1 MGDKELEE
9 QNQAVDRVEEAG
21 NQVEQAPA
29 EAQPMQPVQNEDENA
44 QGQAQA
50 PENAGGQAAEAQVDA
65 AAENAGGQ
73 AQEGE
78 DPQEANEEA
87 EEGDQEEQG
96 GEAQNENPENVAEK
110 AKEENLAGDD
120 AKLEIVRAAAEAGV
134 ENEEE
139 EEEGDPDRAFDTLN
153 DLNKL
158 NGENDNENEEGGGE
172 DKNADLKKKV
182 MQFRKGNLY
191 KAVIFSRMLENG
203 ENPAGEE
210 QELEE
215 KKQAAGGGR
224 FNRFLNSSKLDKAGK
239 VMKLTNAGS
248 GIAGLI
254 DSSYKNSGI
263 SKLIGKANDVIV
275 LVNSIRGIIKKLRD
289 FKKNSTSKTKKA
301 FAVIGLIQDFGM
313 AISKGASLA
322 QGIAK
327 RRGWGVL
334 DTVLGYISSIAN
346 IAGQV
351 ATLVNV
357 SNTLKQAVQSMAPIK
372 KAQKQE
378 EANVKAVLQK
388 YENADAAENA
398 EEEEDPEEEEEEEEE
413 TEEGQ
418 GENKKEKKGKGKEKA
433 KKEKKPKKPKKERPH
448 LRKNKALKAK
458 IRKALERPDISDEDK
473 AVLASYLGRDRIL
486 AKKKFAIYSVS
497 SGLITAAMGLG
508 GSISKSVASHTEGGH
523 QERATLSATIFGG
536 AANGSILLSEIGS
549 QIGNKKVNSG
559 PGEAEGNL
567 IKEGLYGALHNLG
580 SDDKYGL
587 RKVAA
592 NLSVENPNEEK
603 VTEAN
608 DVVKKYE
615 TASKQLEGSGVNY
628 AQLFKATNMDAFK
641 NSLIASL

>member
-1 MGDKELEE
+1 MEDKELENVN
-9 QNQAVDRVEEAG
+9 QVADAPAAADNQA
-21 NQVEQAPA
+21 EQAPA
-29 EAQPMQPVQNEDENA
+29 EVQPMQPVQNEDENA

-50 PENAGGQAAEAQVDA
+50 PENADGQAAEAQVDA
-65 AAENAGGQ
+65 AAENAAGQ

-78 DPQEANEEA
+78 DPQEANEE
-87 EEGDQEEQG
+87 EEESSQGEQG
-96 GEAQNENPENVAEK
+96 GEAQNENPENVAAK

-120 AKLEIVRAAAEAGV
+120 ANLEIVKAAAEAGV

-158 NGENDNENEEGGGE
+158 NGENDNEEGGGE
-172 DKNADLKKKV
+172 DKNAGLKKQV
-182 MQFRKGNLY
+182 MQLRKGNLY

-224 FNRFLNSSKLDKAGK
+224 FNRFLNSSKLDKTGK
-239 VMKLTNAGS
+239 VMKLTNASS
-248 GIAGLI
+248 GIAGLV
-254 DSSYKNSGI
+254 DSTYKSSGI

-327 RRGWGVL
+327 RRGWGIL
-334 DTVLGYISSIAN
+334 ETVLGYISSIAN

-413 TEEGQ
+413 QGQ
-418 GENKKEKKGKGKEKA
+418 EENKKEKKGKGKGKA

-497 SGLITAAMGLG
+497 SGLITAALGLG
-508 GSISKSVASHTEGGH
+508 GSISKSVASNTEGGH

-628 AQLFKATNMDAFK
+628 AQLFKAKNMDAFK

>member
-1 MGDKELEE
+1 MEDKELEG
-9 QNQAVDRVEEAG
+9 QNQAAGAVEEA
-21 NQVEQAPA
+21 NDQEEQALA
-29 EAQPMQPVQNEDENA
+29 GAQPMQPMQNEGENE

-50 PENAGGQAAEAQVDA
+50 PENADDQAAQVDAQVDA
-65 AAENAGGQ
+65 AAEEAGNQ
-73 AQEGE
+73 AQGE
-78 DPQEANEEA
+78 DPQEANEEE
-87 EEGDQEEQG
+87 EEGDQGEQG
-96 GEAQNENPENVAEK
+96 GDPQNEQPQNMDAK
-110 AKEENLAGDD
+110 AQEANLANDEVNQ
-120 AKLEIVRAAAEAGV
+120 EIVNMAADVGM

-158 NGENDNENEEGGGE
+158 NGENDNEEGGGE
-172 DKNADLKKKV
+172 DKNAGLKKQV
-182 MQFRKGNLY
+182 MQLRKGNLY

-248 GIAGLI
+248 GLLGMA
-254 DSSYKNSGI
+254 SSTYKNSGI

-327 RRGWGVL
+327 RRGWGIL
-334 DTVLGYISSIAN
+334 ETVLGYISSIAN

-398 EEEEDPEEEEEEEEE
+398 EEDPEEEEEEEEE
-413 TEEGQ
+413 QGQ
-418 GENKKEKKGKGKEKA
+418 EENKKEKKGKGKGKA

-486 AKKKFAIYSVS
+486 AKKKFAIYNVS
-497 SGLITAAMGLG
+497 SGLITAALGLG
-508 GSISKSVASHTEGGH
+508 GSISKSVASNTEGGH

-628 AQLFKATNMDAFK
+628 AQLFKAKNMDAFK

>member
-1 MGDKELEE
+1 MEDKELEG
-9 QNQAVDRVEEAG
+9 QNQAAGAVEEA
-21 NQVEQAPA
+21 NDQEEQALA
-29 EAQPMQPVQNEDENA
+29 GAQPMQPMQNEGENE

-50 PENAGGQAAEAQVDA
+50 PENADDQAAQVDAQVDA
-65 AAENAGGQ
+65 AAEEAGNQ
-73 AQEGE
+73 AQGE
-78 DPQEANEEA
+78 DPQEANEEE
-87 EEGDQEEQG
+87 EEGDQGEQG
-96 GEAQNENPENVAEK
+96 GDPQNEQPQNMDAK
-110 AKEENLAGDD
+110 AQEANLANDEVNQ
-120 AKLEIVRAAAEAGV
+120 EIVNMAADVGM

-158 NGENDNENEEGGGE
+158 NGENENEEGGGE
-172 DKNADLKKKV
+172 DKNAGLKKQV
-182 MQFRKGNLY
+182 MQLRKGNLY

-239 VMKLTNAGS
+239 VMKLTNASS
-248 GIAGLI
+248 GIAGLV
-254 DSSYKNSGI
+254 DSTYKSSGI

-327 RRGWGVL
+327 RRGWGIL
-334 DTVLGYISSIAN
+334 ETVLGYISSIAN

-398 EEEEDPEEEEEEEEE
+398 EEDPEEEEEEEEE
-413 TEEGQ
+413 QGQ
-418 GENKKEKKGKGKEKA
+418 EENKKEKKGKGKGKA

-497 SGLITAAMGLG
+497 SGLITAALGLG
-508 GSISKSVASHTEGGH
+508 GSISKSVASNTEGGH

-628 AQLFKATNMDAFK
+628 AQLFKAKNMDAFK